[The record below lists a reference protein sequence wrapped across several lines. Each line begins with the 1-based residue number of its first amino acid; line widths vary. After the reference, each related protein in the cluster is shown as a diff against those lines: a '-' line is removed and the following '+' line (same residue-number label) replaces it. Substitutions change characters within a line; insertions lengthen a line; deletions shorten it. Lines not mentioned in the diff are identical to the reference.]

1 MGKSAPTPPPAPDPN
16 TIIQAQTQA
25 SDQTAATQAAL
36 NNVNYSGP
44 QGQVSY
50 NLDPSSGQFTENV
63 SLNPTQQA
71 AEDAYQDDQR
81 LGANIA
87 GEQLDTIRGVLQ
99 NQNFQAPTLQTSVP
113 TAALQTGYSP
123 GGAIQYGYDPGGAV
137 AYGYNPGGPI
147 QSRVAPSYSPFV
159 GASYQGA
166 TYGAPPSQGQQ
177 PAQQGPSAA
186 SDPTYG
192 GFMKHDDSSGWIPT
206 VNDGTDPSGAHPGMM
221 YDFSQGWVPATG
233 SAVNPQANQ
242 PAQPPSPVQAP
253 APQAPPQAPRPAQ
266 PAGPSQIDPS
276 IASILSN
283 PVATTQLG
291 EYAQAKQLLD
301 PQWQQA
307 SEQQQAQLVAQGLNP
322 NDAGYQNA
330 MTLFG
335 NQQNEAYDQ
344 ALFNAI
350 GAGNTEQNTLYGQ
363 NLQSGQFAN
372 AAQAQQYAQNQ
383 GLAQFN
389 NSAQAQQYGENQGL
403 AQFNNAAQGQAN
415 AQNAAAANFYN
426 TAAGQTWQQ
435 QYQDAQLANS
445 AAQQQFQDQAYANQL
460 PINEFTALMGNSQVA
475 PPPSAPAQ
483 NTSVQAPNAN
493 AAYQLQQ
500 NALQSDYAQQV
511 QNQQSGLGGLFNVG
525 LSVLSKIPGIP

>member
-16 TIIQAQTQA
+16 TIIQAQANASNQSATTQA
-25 SDQTAATQAAL
+25 KL

-44 QGQVSY
+44 QGQVTY

-71 AEDAYQDDQR
+71 AEDAYQYDQR

-113 TAALQTGYSP
+113 TAGLQTSYDP

-147 QSRVAPSYSPFV
+147 QSQVSQGYSPFV
-159 GASYQGA
+159 GASYRGA
-166 TYGAPPSQGQQ
+166 TYRAPPSPALPSPQGQT
-177 PAQQGPSAA
+177 AGP
-186 SDPTYG
+186 DPTYG

-221 YDFSQGWVPATG
+221 YDFSHGWVPSTSA
-233 SAVNPQANQ
+233 AVNPQASPPVEAQ
-242 PAQPPSPVQAP
+242 APAQAP
-253 APQAPPQAPRPAQ
+253 APQASPQAPRSAQ
-266 PAGPSQIDPS
+266 PASPSQIDPS

-307 SEQQQAQLVAQGLNP
+307 AEQQQAQLTAQGLNP
-322 NDAGYQNA
+322 NDAAYQNA

-335 NQQNEAYDQ
+335 NQQNEAYEQ

-350 GAGNTEQNTLYGQ
+350 GAGNSEQNTLYGQ

-383 GLAQFN
+383 GLAQFI

-435 QYQDAQLANS
+435 QHQDAQLANS

-475 PPPSAPAQ
+475 MPPSAPAQ

-493 AAYQLQQ
+493 GAYQLQQ
-500 NALQSDYAQQV
+500 NTLQSNYSQQL